1 MNTALSALRRFPFE
15 MLHHIRDVNLG
26 AVDVHFFEDFIEQA
40 TRGTDKRM
48 AGAIFGISR
57 LLADEHDAC
66 LRRTFP
72 ENRLSRIFPKIASLA
87 GFSRSLKIG
96 KSQSVRDG
104 SGNLFP
110 HGFALRRN
118 IRSLRRSELWLQI
131 GDENPLFNSADTSE
145 MNSHAATEDRDVQ
158 DSDHNGASD
167 PDVIPVER

>member
-1 MNTALSALRRFPFE
+1 VNTTLSTLRRFPFE

-26 AVDVHFFEDFIEQA
+26 AVDVHFFEDLVEQ
-40 TRGTDKRM
+40 TSRGTDEGMSR
-48 AGAIFGISR
+48 AIFGISG
-57 LLADEHDAC
+57 LLADEHDSG
-66 LRRTFP
+66 LRGTFP

-110 HGFALRRN
+110 HGFALCRN
-118 IRSLRRSELWLQI
+118 IRSLRCSEVWLQS
-131 GDENPLFNSADTSE
+131 GDENPPLNSADTSE
-145 MNSHAATEDRDVQ
+145 MNEYAATEDRDVQ

-167 PDVIPVER
+167 PDVIAVER